1 LLLER
6 KVINMIEEIMSTITS
21 AVTGLGTAMVAGFTS
36 IGGIFWDGTKLTM
49 VAVLAL
55 VAAAGGLLY
64 FAFKFV
70 KGLLGRTA
78 R

>member
-1 LLLER
+1 MER
-6 KVINMIEEIMSTITS
+6 KGIYMVEEIMSTITS
-21 AVTGLGTAMVAGFTS
+21 VVTGLGTAMAEGFNS

-55 VAAAGGLLY
+55 VAAGGGLLY
-64 FAFKFV
+64 FAFNFV
-70 KGLLGRTA
+70 RGLLSRSS